1 MDSRPIGN
9 VVIDTHGKGVG
20 LLEYHAYFLSQQG
33 GIHLG
38 IVNIL
43 IIQENSPIDLNARH
57 QVVHAVQCLQVS
69 GLAAA

>member
-38 IVNIL
+38 IINIL
-43 IIQENSPIDLNARH
+43 IIQENGPIYLTPGTRSFMRFS
-57 QVVHAVQCLQVS
+57 VFR
-69 GLAAA
+69 

>member
-43 IIQENSPIDLNARH
+43 IIQENSPIDLTPGTRSFMRFS
-57 QVVHAVQCLQVS
+57 VFR
-69 GLAAA
+69 